1 MGGEVLGGERL
12 VLHGLQ
18 ELLITMV
25 GDVLEEQ
32 WRSMA
37 GDERWRRPWWR
48 AHVPG
53 EGPANMNQ

>member
-1 MGGEVLGGERL
+1 
-12 VLHGLQ
+12 VLHDLQ

-32 WRSMA
+32 WRSTV
-37 GDERWRRPWWR
+37 GDERRRRPWRR

-53 EGPANMNQ
+53 EGPANVGR

>member
-1 MGGEVLGGERL
+1 

-18 ELLITMV
+18 ELLIAMV

-37 GDERWRRPWWR
+37 GDERWRWPWRR